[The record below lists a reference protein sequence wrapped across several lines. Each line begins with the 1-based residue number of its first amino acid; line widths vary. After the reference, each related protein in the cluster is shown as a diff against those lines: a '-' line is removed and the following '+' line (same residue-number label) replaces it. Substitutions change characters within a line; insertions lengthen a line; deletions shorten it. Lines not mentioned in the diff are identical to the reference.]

1 MIKILHVVPALGSGG
16 IEKIIYDYY
25 LHLNRDKFRFD
36 FIVYGDEVGKLEKE
50 FLKMGSNVY
59 HIPPKKKSIYKSLSQ
74 MKKIILN
81 GGYDVIHAHQQE
93 TGIFPIYYARKA
105 NIKTRITHSHIAFRE
120 ENKLEK
126 LIYKIINPILKHM
139 TTHYFACGLDAGR
152 FLWGNDL
159 VQKNKV
165 FIMNNAIDVKRFE
178 FNQSLRQSIRKSLNI
193 DNKLVIGN
201 VGRFSFQKNH
211 EFLIKIFYEIYKS
224 NKDSVLL
231 LVGEGELEGKVRN
244 LVNSLGIESAVKFV
258 GYSDKIYELLQ
269 AMDVFVLPSRYEG
282 LPIAI
287 VESQA
292 SGLYSIVSENITKQ
306 VKLTDLVHYIPLSET
321 PKYWSEYILNNIN
334 MEVKRNRYSDEIIK
348 KGYDI
353 NKTVKQ
359 LEEIYMSAQTNKKV
373 NRMRAL

>member
-126 LIYKIINPILKHM
+126 LIYKIFNPVLKYM
-139 TTHYFACGLDAGR
+139 TTHYFACGLDAGK

-165 FIMNNAIDVKRFE
+165 FIMNNAIDVKIFE

-231 LVGEGELEGKVRN
+231 LVGEGEL
-244 LVNSLGIESAVKFV
+244 
-258 GYSDKIYELLQ
+258 
-269 AMDVFVLPSRYEG
+269 
-282 LPIAI
+282 
-287 VESQA
+287 
-292 SGLYSIVSENITKQ
+292 
-306 VKLTDLVHYIPLSET
+306 
-321 PKYWSEYILNNIN
+321 
-334 MEVKRNRYSDEIIK
+334 
-348 KGYDI
+348 
-353 NKTVKQ
+353 
-359 LEEIYMSAQTNKKV
+359 
-373 NRMRAL
+373 